1 MKVYKGKFDSGDYSM
16 DYSRFGNGPETFVI
30 LPGISV
36 QSVTALADA
45 ISGQYR
51 ILSDDFTVYLF
62 DRRNEMPEHYSVH
75 DMAEDTVEAINSL
88 GLKDLYIFG
97 TSQGGMIAM
106 DMAVNHPELVKKIAV
121 GSTAARLMPER
132 FGFFQQ
138 MIDMCRNKDAESLYL
153 LFGETIFPEPSF
165 EMLRNA
171 YIEAAKTVTDEEMDR
186 FAIMTEGMENL
197 DMLEDLDKI
206 KCPVLLIH
214 DKKDKVFPMELAE
227 EIIAELGS
235 RSDFAYHIY
244 DGYGHVAYDMAP
256 DYRERL
262 LSFMKAAIQ

>member
-1 MKVYKGKFDSGDYSM
+1 MEADKGKFDSGDYSM
-16 DYSRFGNGPETFVI
+16 DYCRFGSGPETFVI

-36 QSVTALADA
+36 QSVTALADV
-45 ISGQYR
+45 ISEQYR
-51 ILSDDFTVYLF
+51 ILTDDFTVYLF
-62 DRRNEMPEHYSVH
+62 DRRNEMPEHYSIH
-75 DMAEDTVEAINSL
+75 DMAEDTVEAINAL
-88 GLKDLYIFG
+88 GLKDLYVSG
-97 TSQGGMIAM
+97 ASQGGMIAM
-106 DMAVNHPELVKKIAV
+106 DMAINHPELVRKIAV

-138 MIDMCRNKDAESLYL
+138 MIDLCRNKDAESLYL

-214 DKKDKVFPMELAE
+214 DRKDKVFPMKFAQ
-227 EIIAELGS
+227 EIIDRMSG
-235 RSDFAYHIY
+235 RDDFAYHIY

-256 DYRERL
+256 DYKERL
-262 LSFMKAAIQ
+262 LSFMKTAVL